1 MNESTNKLD
10 PSFNM
15 HRSSVS
21 YTPERQFLIAVERSD
36 ISTVKSYL
44 DNAGI
49 LNFNINCR
57 DSLGRNAVLIAID
70 NEHTD
75 LLQLL
80 LQYDLDLSDALLHAI
95 DEEHLECVE
104 LIIGAQSMKSEEKNV
119 CLLKRN

>member
-1 MNESTNKLD
+1 
-10 PSFNM
+10 M

-21 YTPERQFLIAVERSD
+21 HSPERLFLMAVERSD

-44 DNAGI
+44 DNAAV

-80 LQYDLDLSDALLHAI
+80 LQYEMDLSDALLRAI
-95 DEEHLECVE
+95 DEEHLESVE
-104 LIIGAQSMKSEEKNV
+104 LIIAAQSTKTEDKNI
-119 CLLKRN
+119 K